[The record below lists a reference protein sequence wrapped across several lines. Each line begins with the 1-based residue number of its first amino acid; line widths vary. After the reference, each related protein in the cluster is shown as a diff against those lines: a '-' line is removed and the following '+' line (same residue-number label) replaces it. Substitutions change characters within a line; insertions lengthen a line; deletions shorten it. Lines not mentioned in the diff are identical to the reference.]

1 MAIGWHA
8 AFGFFAAM
16 VGGVILA
23 DVGLSPV
30 RRSAALAIL
39 AAACVWYAVVGRA
52 ARVTVSRFRSP

>member
-39 AAACVWYAVVGRA
+39 AAACVWYAVV
-52 ARVTVSRFRSP
+52 SRFRSP